1 MYWATGVNTVTATL
15 LLLTLLAPMGCQNVY
30 YGAWERLGVHKRDI
44 LRDRIGNGQEEQEEA
59 REQFQSAYESFKEVA
74 GYQGGKLEDVYG
86 RLQAGYDESAEKAE
100 AVRDRNK
107 SVEEMAGDLF
117 DEWRSEIRLIE
128 KDSYRRQ
135 SQPSQQS
142 LRDTKARSKKLI
154 AAMKRAEA
162 RWALCSAPSL
172 TRCCS

>member
-1 MYWATGVNTVTATL
+1 M
-15 LLLTLLAPMGCQNVY
+15 P
-30 YGAWERLGVHKRDI
+30 ERLGVHKRDI

-86 RLQAGYDESAEKAE
+86 RLQAEYDESAENAE

-107 SVEEMAGDLF
+107 SIEEVAGDLF
-117 DEWRSEIRLIE
+117 DEWRSQTHLIE

-135 SQPSQQS
+135 SQQS
-142 LRDTKARSKKLI
+142 LRDTRARYKKLI